1 MSDSILLIDDEDL
14 FREDLASLLRHE
26 GFICRTA
33 GDGEEGLRLAQEDE
47 PDVVLCDLMMPGVD
61 GIEVTDR
68 LATLCPGAA
77 VILVTA
83 FGNLETAVE
92 AFRKGAADYLLK
104 PLVLDDLL
112 RKILRCVEERCLR
125 QEVRYL
131 RRTVAEAGTG
141 TTIVGDSSAMQEV
154 KELIRKVAPA
164 ESTVLTT
171 GESGTGKELVAR
183 ALHEGRGGSDRPFV
197 PVNCAALPRDL
208 FESELFGHVRGAFT
222 GAIRD
227 RPGYFELARGGT
239 LFLDEIAELPL
250 ELQPK
255 LLRVVEQREML
266 PVGGTRTRTIEVR
279 LVAATNRD
287 LADEVAAGRFRED
300 LFYRVRVLEIR
311 LPALREHREDI
322 PSLVEHL
329 VRRLAFRL
337 GRKPVPVDHA
347 AMQILMS
354 ATWRG
359 NVRELDNVLE
369 RAMLLG
375 EADAIGVADLPAE
388 LAGTAAGIVEPTDD
402 LKSAV
407 RSYERR
413 HIEQVLSETG
423 GNREEAAR
431 RLGID
436 ASTLYR
442 RLKDFQA

>member
-1 MSDSILLIDDEDL
+1 MSVSILLIDDEAL
-14 FREDLASLLRHE
+14 FREDLASLLRQE
-26 GFICRTA
+26 GFVCRTA
-33 GDGEEGLRLAQEDE
+33 GNGEEGLHLAEEEE
-47 PDVVLCDLMMPGVD
+47 PDVVLCDLMMPGIGGV
-61 GIEVTDR
+61 EVVDR
-68 LATLCPGAA
+68 LATLCPGAV
-77 VILVTA
+77 VILITA
-83 FGNLETAVE
+83 FGNLETAVD
-92 AFRKGAADYLLK
+92 AFRKGATDYLLK

-112 RKILRCVEERCLR
+112 RKIRRCVEQRHLR

-141 TTIVGDSSAMQEV
+141 TAIIGDSSAMRQV

-183 ALHEGRGGSDRPFV
+183 ALHEGRGGTERPFV

-222 GAIRD
+222 GAVRS
-227 RPGYFELARGGT
+227 RPGFFELARGGT

-255 LLRVVEQREML
+255 LLRAVEQRELM
-266 PVGGTRTRTIEVR
+266 PVGGTRTKSIEVR
-279 LVAATNRD
+279 LVAATNRN
-287 LADEVAAGRFRED
+287 LEDEIAAGRFRED
-300 LFYRVRVLEIR
+300 LFYRVRVIEIR
-311 LPALREHREDI
+311 LPPLREHREDI
-322 PSLVEHL
+322 PPLVEHL
-329 VRRLAFRL
+329 VRRLARRL
-337 GRKPVPVDHA
+337 GRNPLPVDNA
-347 AMQILMS
+347 AMQVLMS

-359 NVRELDNVLE
+359 NVRELENVLE
-369 RAMLLG
+369 RALLLG
-375 EADAIGVADLPAE
+375 EDDAIGVADLPAE
-388 LAGTAAGIVEPTDD
+388 IAGGAMEIADPKDD

-413 HIEQVLSETG
+413 HIEQVLSATG

-442 RLKDFQA
+442 RLKDFEV

>member
-1 MSDSILLIDDEDL
+1 MNASILLIDDEDL
-14 FREDLASLLRHE
+14 FREDLASLLREE
-26 GFICRTA
+26 GFVCRTA
-33 GDGEEGLRLAQEDE
+33 RDGETGLRLAQEEE
-47 PDVVLCDLMMPGVD
+47 PDVVLCDLMMPGLD
-61 GIEVTDR
+61 GVEVTDR
-68 LATLCPGAA
+68 LATLCPGAP

-83 FGNLETAVE
+83 FGNLESAVDG
-92 AFRKGAADYLLK
+92 FRKGAVDYLLK

-112 RKILRCVEERCLR
+112 RKIRRCVEERRLR

-131 RRTVAEAGTG
+131 RRTVAEAGAG
-141 TTIVGDSSAMQEV
+141 TAIIGDSPAMREV

-183 ALHEGRGGSDRPFV
+183 ALHEGRGGSERPFV
-197 PVNCAALPRDL
+197 PVNCAALPKDL

-222 GAIRD
+222 GAIQD
-227 RPGYFELARGGT
+227 QPGYFELARGGT

-255 LLRVVEQREML
+255 LLRAIEQREIM
-266 PVGGTRTRTIEVR
+266 PVGGTRAKRIEVR
-279 LVAATNRD
+279 IVAATNRD
-287 LADEVAAGRFRED
+287 LADQVTAGKFRED
-300 LFYRVRVLEIR
+300 LFYRVRVIEIR
-311 LPALREHREDI
+311 LPPLREHREDI
-322 PSLVEHL
+322 PPLVEYL
-329 VRRLAFRL
+329 VQRLSVRL
-337 GRKPVPVDHA
+337 GRKSLPVGNA
-347 AMQILMS
+347 AMQVLMS

-359 NVRELDNVLE
+359 NVRELENVLE

-375 EADAIGVADLPAE
+375 EDDAIGLSDLPAE
-388 LAGTAAGIVEPTDD
+388 LVGAAEGTVEQKDD

-431 RLGID
+431 RLGINP
-436 ASTLYR
+436 STLYR
-442 RLKDFQA
+442 RLKG